1 MEVRGHSQALTT
13 VILCGIPLQGF
24 GYIALKY
31 STYLQGA
38 GVSPNVL
45 FVDGMWSSSCT
56 SCPTFTTSGTQLSH
70 TVEKR
75 KR

>member
-1 MEVRGHSQALTT
+1 MT
-13 VILCGIPLQGF
+13 LCGILLQGF

-45 FVDGMWSSSCT
+45 FVDGMWSSSCA
-56 SCPTFTTSGTQLSH
+56 SCPTFTTSGA
-70 TVEKR
+70 
-75 KR
+75 